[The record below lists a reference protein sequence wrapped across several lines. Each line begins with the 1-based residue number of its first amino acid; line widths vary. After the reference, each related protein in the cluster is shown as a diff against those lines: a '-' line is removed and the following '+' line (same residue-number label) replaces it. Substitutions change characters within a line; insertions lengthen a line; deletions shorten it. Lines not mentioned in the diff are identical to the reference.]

1 MSNTSQGFPG
11 YGQPMSM
18 MPVQPSPK
26 AKGKTKKTRGA
37 PTEQKRRITGLLAI
51 LLAALGG
58 LFVFSTLGAKEDA
71 GKVFVLRA
79 KQTILPLTP
88 ITEAQLEVVLLPS
101 ESVEPGALK
110 ATTAEAVLAAA
121 KDTTA
126 DTNVIGRYALYTIL
140 SQQQIRIPSM
150 LTADARLLVD
160 LGPDERLVTINV
172 PLARG
177 VAGLV
182 RTGDRIDLYTVS
194 SDSQVSSSQLL
205 AEDIEVVLVA
215 PGEDTV
221 KAVGEANPGQDPLS
235 RLPNFPVPALYVLR
249 VPVSL
254 VTAVVSADAVSSLY
268 LVYRPVAEAVTTAP
282 TTTVPTAPGTA
293 TTVPTRQQSTTPT
306 TLVAPPSTA
315 GQ

>member
-1 MSNTSQGFPG
+1 MTQA
-11 YGQPMSM
+11 QP
-18 MPVQPSPK
+18 QP
-26 AKGKTKKTRGA
+26 KTKVKKQRGA

-58 LFVFSTLGAKEDA
+58 LAVFSSLGAQEDK

-88 ITEAQLEVVLLPS
+88 ITEAQLEVVLLPA

-140 SQQQIRIPSM
+140 TQQQIRIPSM
-150 LTADARLLVD
+150 LSADARLLVN

-194 SDSQVSSSQLL
+194 SESQTSVSQLL

-254 VTAVVSADAVSSLY
+254 VTTVVSADAVSSLY
-268 LVYRPVAEAVTTAP
+268 LVYRPVAEAGSELTQDPASAGTSSTPMTTQP
-282 TTTVPTAPGTA
+282 
-293 TTVPTRQQSTTPT
+293 RQQPTPSSTPVVTSP
-306 TLVAPPSTA
+306 TA